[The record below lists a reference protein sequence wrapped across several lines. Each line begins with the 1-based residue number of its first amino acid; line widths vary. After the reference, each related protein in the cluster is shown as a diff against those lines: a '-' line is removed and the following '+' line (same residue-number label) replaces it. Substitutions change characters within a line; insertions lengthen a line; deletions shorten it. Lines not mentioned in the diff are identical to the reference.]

1 MYKSHGI
8 WNNHCFIY
16 RYLEEAVMN
25 LDPSNPVTK
34 EHITTVLRE
43 LLRQLATFIA
53 ANPTNKNTRQIKMLQ
68 MAAHGLLIPK

>member
-1 MYKSHGI
+1 
-8 WNNHCFIY
+8 
-16 RYLEEAVMN
+16 MN
-25 LDPSNPVTK
+25 LDPCNPVTK

-43 LLRQLATFIA
+43 LLRQLAAFIA